1 MGTKKANLYSNLPN
15 FSGAI
20 LGFSSGS
27 GTGVFGR
34 DDSGTGV
41 FGRDDDL
48 FLPSGYINTAG

>member
-1 MGTKKANLYSNLPN
+1 MGTKVANYSNLPN

-34 DDSGTGV
+34 DDG
-41 FGRDDDL
+41 L